1 MERADAYIVY
11 AFGDCYA
18 CKLTFFKRIVF
29 NCRNGLAV
37 ILRRKNN
44 ILFRRFAYAC
54 TDIIFTVV
62 RESISKP
69 YRIVAVAATRALAVD
84 IIVTDRVGK
93 SVDENFT
100 AGAVMSG
107 ISAVFAGRVCN
118 RQNVLTVVFSAAYT
132 ALSVIKIVADGFCI
146 TVDIA
151 ISAGADV
158 GRKALSSTRR

>member
-44 ILFRRFAYAC
+44 ILFRRFALTRA
-54 TDIIFTVV
+54 DIILSVV
-62 RESISKP
+62 GKGIIKP
-69 YRIVAVAATRALAVD
+69 RRIVEFAATRALAVNV
-84 IIVTDRVGK
+84 IVSERVGK

-146 TVDIA
+146 TVGIA
-151 ISAGADV
+151 IAAGADV